1 MKHTS
6 NDFWIWVFRVL
17 CALILLFLLLPLVVI
32 IPLSFSPDKYF
43 SFPPTS
49 FSLTW
54 YKSVFSSD
62 KWMSAGLNSLF
73 ISTCA
78 MVIATCLGT
87 LAAAGLAKYKSKTT
101 NLVMGL
107 LLLPMLV
114 PVVITGVGIFFLDAY
129 LGIAGTY
136 LSIII
141 AQALLGLPFVVLTVT
156 ATLQGFDQTLI
167 RAALS
172 LGAHPIK
179 AFTSILIPIIM
190 PGVLAGALFAFAIS
204 FDEIVITLFLVS
216 PGKETIPV
224 QIFSGIRDSINPEI
238 TAIATLLLLISTLM
252 MIAAGLLLRGR
263 DRLSK
268 NKGEA

>member
-1 MKHTS
+1 MKLSS
-6 NDFWIWVFRVL
+6 NDFWIWVFRAL

-54 YKSVFSSD
+54 YKSVFASD

-73 ISTCA
+73 ISSCA

-87 LAAAGLAKYKSKTT
+87 LAAAGLAKYKSRTT
-101 NLVMGL
+101 NLVMSL

-172 LGAHPIK
+172 LGAHPAK

-252 MIAAGLLLRGR
+252 MVAAGLLLRGR
-263 DRLSK
+263 DKLSK
-268 NKGEA
+268 GGG